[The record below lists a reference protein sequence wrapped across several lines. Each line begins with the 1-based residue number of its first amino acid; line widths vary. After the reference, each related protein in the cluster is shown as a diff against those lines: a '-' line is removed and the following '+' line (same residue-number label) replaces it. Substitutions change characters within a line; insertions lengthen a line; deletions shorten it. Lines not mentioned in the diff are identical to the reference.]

1 MALTGARKDYAI
13 ASMFR
18 VEIDNMEGATFT
30 KCAGLKS
37 ESEVFEYQEGG
48 DNESVRKLVGPT
60 KASNIVL
67 TKGHVSDPG
76 LFTWRDEIAAGGT
89 KAIKRRNGAVIAL
102 AHDGKTE
109 LGRWTFTKAWP
120 VRWEMTEFDS
130 NSNQASCELLEL
142 AVEKITKSR

>member
-1 MALTGARKDYAI
+1 MPVTGIRKDHQT

-18 VEIDNMEGATFT
+18 VEIDSMEGATFT

-60 KASNIVL
+60 KASNIIL
-67 TKGHVSDPG
+67 TKGHVNDPA
-76 LFTWRDEIAAGGT
+76 LFSWRDEIAAGGT
-89 KAIKRRNGAVIAL
+89 KKISRRNGAIIAL
-102 AHDGKTE
+102 AQDGKTE

-120 VRWEMTEFDS
+120 VRWEMTEFDGS
-130 NSNQASCELLEL
+130 SNQAACEILEL
-142 AVEKITKSR
+142 AVEKVTKSR